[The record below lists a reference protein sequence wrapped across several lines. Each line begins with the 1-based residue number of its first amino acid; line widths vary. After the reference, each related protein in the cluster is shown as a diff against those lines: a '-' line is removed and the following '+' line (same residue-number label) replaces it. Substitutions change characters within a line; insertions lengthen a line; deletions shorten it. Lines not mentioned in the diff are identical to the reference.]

1 MRKSLEVV
9 GLGMLGVLYWMTW
22 AALQGP
28 NRLPQRIPTH
38 FDMAGNPNGWGPPNT
53 LLLLPIVATGAYLLI
68 TVVAGISTSFNYPV
82 RITAQNLP
90 FIQEQTRNMASLIK
104 VQMIGLFAY
113 IQSAI
118 IEAARSSAFH
128 LSGLM
133 IPVFML
139 VVFGTVGWYL
149 VAIIREGKVHDDS
162 PKLD

>member
-9 GLGMLGVLYWMTW
+9 GLGMLCVLYWMTW

-68 TVVAGISTSFNYPV
+68 TVLAGISTSFNYPV

-90 FIQEQTRNMASLIK
+90 FIQEQTRNMASWIK
-104 VQMIGLFAY
+104 VEMICLFSY

-118 IEAARSSAFH
+118 IEAARSSEFH

-149 VAIIREGKVHDDS
+149 VAIIRGAKVREDS
-162 PKLD
+162 PKLG